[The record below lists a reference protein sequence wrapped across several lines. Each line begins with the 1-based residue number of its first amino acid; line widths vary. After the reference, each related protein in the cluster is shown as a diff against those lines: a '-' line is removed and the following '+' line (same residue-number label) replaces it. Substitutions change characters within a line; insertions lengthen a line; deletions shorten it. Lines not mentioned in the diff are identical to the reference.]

1 MDKFRRF
8 AAAVIAVLLLPA
20 AVLAEKV
27 EINKS
32 TQLVAQSEQFELRSD
47 KIGEDFLIQVGL
59 PASYGSADK
68 RYPVVYLL
76 DGNTSFGAATDI
88 ARRLVHDLIEPG
100 IPEVI
105 VVGIGYVKA
114 ERMMGL
120 RTRDL
125 TPKGSVPQS
134 YHEMTDHL
142 FPFKQTSGGADDFLA
157 FIENEVDSVIRKR
170 YQTDGGKAGIL
181 GNSFGGLFTYYAFLK
196 QSPLFDKYWFGS
208 PGLIE
213 EDTRLLDDLPAL
225 LQKTDFKGQR
235 IYISVGE
242 RELHH
247 SFYGPL
253 GRNYAKMVEAFETYP
268 GQDLS
273 MKSQVF
279 LGATHTSVMPAALT
293 QALLYLYADR

>member
-20 AVLAEKV
+20 AVLAETV
-27 EINKS
+27 EIKGM
-32 TQLVAQSEQFELRSD
+32 QLVGQSEQFELRSD

-114 ERMMGL
+114 EQMMGL

-157 FIENEVDSVIRKR
+157 FIEKDRKSV
-170 YQTDGGKAGIL
+170 
-181 GNSFGGLFTYYAFLK
+181 
-196 QSPLFDKYWFGS
+196 
-208 PGLIE
+208 
-213 EDTRLLDDLPAL
+213 
-225 LQKTDFKGQR
+225 
-235 IYISVGE
+235 V
-242 RELHH
+242 
-247 SFYGPL
+247 
-253 GRNYAKMVEAFETYP
+253 
-268 GQDLS
+268 
-273 MKSQVF
+273 
-279 LGATHTSVMPAALT
+279 
-293 QALLYLYADR
+293 

>member
-1 MDKFRRF
+1 MSKFRRF

-114 ERMMGL
+114 EQMMGL

-125 TPKGSVPQS
+125 TPKGSCPKAT
-134 YHEMTDHL
+134 TD
-142 FPFKQTSGGADDFLA
+142 D
-157 FIENEVDSVIRKR
+157 R
-170 YQTDGGKAGIL
+170 
-181 GNSFGGLFTYYAFLK
+181 
-196 QSPLFDKYWFGS
+196 PL
-208 PGLIE
+208 
-213 EDTRLLDDLPAL
+213 
-225 LQKTDFKGQR
+225 
-235 IYISVGE
+235 ISV
-242 RELHH
+242 
-247 SFYGPL
+247 
-253 GRNYAKMVEAFETYP
+253 
-268 GQDLS
+268 
-273 MKSQVF
+273 
-279 LGATHTSVMPAALT
+279 
-293 QALLYLYADR
+293 